1 MAQQI
6 DPSLNPS
13 LNYLQA
19 DQTVPQQ
26 KTFDEHQST
35 VTENASESSP
45 IQPIPA
51 PRDRS
56 SSDSPDNKL
65 PTNKQSAG

>member
-1 MAQQI
+1 MSQQL
-6 DPSLNPS
+6 DPSLA
-13 LNYLQA
+13 YLQV

-26 KTFDEHQST
+26 KTFAEHQST

-45 IQPIPA
+45 IQPTPA

-56 SSDSPDNKL
+56 SSDSPDNKHS
-65 PTNKQSAG
+65 NDKQSAG